1 MTQGD
6 RIVRK
11 RATGFRWLPCFA
23 VSAIAATVSWFVL
36 AGCQQQAE
44 QPQPEQPAQ
53 KTQEET
59 PSAPQ
64 EPTPQESTQT
74 TEQPTPPEET
84 APSSAATRPQVD
96 EALLARGQQLYARHC
111 AGCHGERGDGLGP
124 AADYVWP
131 KPRNF
136 HTGLFRLVST
146 KNAVP
151 TDEDLLGVLQRGMP
165 GSAMFPFPALS
176 DDDKRALVAYVRKIV
191 RDAIREQ
198 LIEQYRAAGEEID
211 EETLEEDIKRRTEPG
226 EVIPKPETVP
236 EPTPES
242 LARGK
247 DLYMKNCAS
256 CHGETGKGDGVQEQ
270 FNTDG
275 TPTRP
280 RDFTRGYFKGSGDP
294 ATLFVRLRAGMPGS
308 PMPAYPQLS
317 DEEIWAIVHFVRS
330 LVPEG
335 VEERVV
341 HRRNTIVAT
350 KVDADLSGEIG
361 DEVWNAAKP
370 VRVVVSPLWWR
381 EFTDPDLHVQ
391 AIHDGKT
398 LAIRLQWNDPT
409 ANRSAGRL
417 DEFDDKV
424 AIQFFKGEE
433 EPFLGMGW
441 TGAPVLVWAWHAS
454 WQEDMKGFVDV
465 EKLYPLGY
473 ADLYPFSKKVNGRT
487 VQDPA
492 FVTAQA
498 AGALAADPERG
509 VAAEAAVAERFGSLS
524 FVPKVAQGVY
534 ATATWS
540 NGKWTVVLKRA
551 LQGSEGDPLSLEPG
565 DRVSV
570 AFAVWDGSAR
580 DRDGQKLVSIWQD
593 LQLQP

>member
-1 MTQGD
+1 MSKGD
-6 RIVRK
+6 RRVRE
-11 RATGFRWLPCFA
+11 RLVASRWLLHLVGTTVVIAMGCFL
-23 VSAIAATVSWFVL
+23 L
-36 AGCQQQAE
+36 AGCGGGE
-44 QPQPEQPAQ
+44 SEQPAKPAETEKAPPSEAAPQ
-53 KTQEET
+53 HET
-59 PSAPQ
+59 PPADQGAQAEPQQPAPDQ
-64 EPTPQESTQT
+64 QA
-74 TEQPTPPEET
+74 QPA
-84 APSSAATRPQVD
+84 APVVD
-96 EALLARGQQLYARHC
+96 EQLLARGEQLFQRHC
-111 AGCHGERGDGLGP
+111 AGCHGETGDGNGP

-151 TDEDLLGVLQRGMP
+151 TDEDLLGVLERGMP

-176 DDDKRALVAYVRKIV
+176 DEDKKALVAYVRKIV
-191 RDAIREQ
+191 RDAIRAQ
-198 LIEQYRAAGEEID
+198 LIEQYKAAGEEID
-211 EETLEEDIKRRTEPG
+211 EATLEEDLKRRTEPG
-226 EVIPKPETVP
+226 EVIPKPEPVP

-247 DLYMKNCAS
+247 ELYMKNCAS

-280 RDFTRGYFKGSGDP
+280 RDFTKGYFKGSGDP

-317 DEEIWAIVHFVRS
+317 DEEIWAIVHYVRS

-335 VEERVV
+335 VEQRVV
-341 HRRNTIVAT
+341 HRRNHIVAVR
-350 KVDADLSGEIG
+350 VDADLAG
-361 DEVWNAAKP
+361 DIPEDLWAAAKP

-381 EFTDPDLHVQ
+381 DFVEPDLHVQ

-398 LAIRLQWNDPT
+398 LAIRLQWTDPT

-424 AIQFFKGEE
+424 AIQFFKGKE

-441 TGAPVLVWAWHAS
+441 QGEQVVVWAWHAS

-473 ADLYPFSKKVNGRT
+473 ADIYPFAKKVDGRT
-487 VQDPA
+487 VQDPT

-509 VAAEAAVAERFGSLS
+509 VAAEAAVAERFGSLT

-534 ATATWS
+534 ATASWS

-551 LQGSEGDPLSLEPG
+551 LQGSEGDPLTLEPG
-565 DRVSV
+565 EQLSV
-570 AFAVWDGSAR
+570 AFAIWDGAAR
-580 DRDGQKLVSIWQD
+580 DRDGQKLVSIWQE
-593 LQLQP
+593 LELQP